1 MRFGFVP
8 NLISDF
14 ILKAKRRK
22 ILDIQYKMRSIKI
35 AAHLIAHLSNL
46 LLNKQ

>member
-1 MRFGFVP
+1 MRFGFIP

-22 ILDIQYKMRSIKI
+22 ILDIQYEMGSIKM
-35 AAHLIAHLSNL
+35 AAHLIANLLNL